1 MYENATAIFVFT
13 TYYMNQFIR
22 DSYHKL
28 NEQEKA
34 RLKREFADSPKM
46 LRLIELVEKRDNKL
60 LNTYEAVGFVYAR
73 EKESFE
79 VLRNRFFKLRK
90 KLAETLEQAAKPSGD
105 TASDL
110 LPYEAEYYRCRQLML
125 DAQFTMADKRLE
137 ALFKNALNDQ
147 VLELLPD
154 VLHQRIYIAHVL
166 HDVER
171 IEKLLALHTEVTA
184 AYAALLK
191 MRELNRKIAISVF
204 GQDFDLDAMFK
215 QMSALAR
222 KHRQFPRL
230 QFYYHYTRFTISSST
245 KMVKDKSVYHH
256 LAACRKMLAA
266 RPAMPAAIYE
276 PGGDVSI
283 NFQLKVA
290 EAMLA
295 YHNNNAEESYMHM
308 KALTEL
314 INTYPSL
321 RHKRSEAIYL
331 NLLSIQIATARYAE
345 ALSNCDDLLRFHK
358 EKGIPDKHSLVWM
371 SRLEVYSYAWP
382 ELNAPDPDTLFK
394 KSREY
399 LSELK
404 KQKDP
409 RYQTYNIMF
418 ILAQVL
424 IGNRKAGLKAAND
437 KLVRKLYNDWGFGFY
452 NDFFDTLRKGW
463 KPQDVEILRN
473 NLMKLTDGSLDGS
486 LNATLNILLKQLNY
500 IKP

>member
-1 MYENATAIFVFT
+1 LYENATAIFVFIPLL
-13 TYYMNQFIR
+13 MNQFIR

-34 RLKREFADSPKM
+34 RLKREFTGSPKM

-60 LNTYEAVGFVYAR
+60 LNTYEAVNFVYAR
-73 EKESFE
+73 EKESFD

-90 KLAETLEQAAKPSGD
+90 KLAGILEKSAKPAGD

-110 LPYEAEYYRCRQLML
+110 LPYEAEYFRCRQLLL
-125 DAQFTMADKRLE
+125 DAQFTIADKRLE
-137 ALFKNALNDQ
+137 ALYKNALRDQ

-171 IEKLLALHTEVTA
+171 IEKLLTQHTEATA

-191 MRELNRKIAISVF
+191 LRELNRKIAISVF
-204 GQDFDLDAMFK
+204 GKDFDLDAMFK
-215 QMSALAR
+215 QMSTLAR

-230 QFYYHYTRFTISSST
+230 QFYYHFTRFTISAST

-276 PGGDVSI
+276 PGSDVSI
-283 NFQLKVA
+283 SFQLKVA

-295 YHNNNAEESYMHM
+295 YHNNNAEEAFLHYS
-308 KALTEL
+308 ALIEL
-314 INTYPSL
+314 TKTYPSL
-321 RHKRSEAIYL
+321 RHKRSEALYL
-331 NLLSIQIATARYAE
+331 NLLSVQLATSRYTE
-345 ALSNCDDLLRFHK
+345 ALSNCDDLLHFHK
-358 EKGIPDKHSLVWM
+358 EKGVADKHSLVWM

-382 ELNAPDPDTLFK
+382 ELIAPDPDTLLK
-394 KSREY
+394 KSKEF
-399 LSELK
+399 LVELK

-409 RYQTYNIMF
+409 RYHTYYIMF

-437 KLVRKLYNDWGFGFY
+437 KLVRKLYQDWGFGFY

-463 KPQDVEILRN
+463 KQSDVQLLRT
-473 NLMKLTDGSLDGS
+473 NLLKLSDGLLDGS
-486 LNATLNILLKQLNY
+486 LNATLNILLKQIAY

>member
-1 MYENATAIFVFT
+1 
-13 TYYMNQFIR
+13 MNQFIR
-22 DSYHKL
+22 DSYQKL
-28 NEQEKA
+28 NEHEKA

-46 LRLIELVEKRDNKL
+46 LRLIELIAKRDNKL
-60 LNTYEAVGFVYAR
+60 LNTYEAVNFVYAR
-73 EKESFE
+73 EKESFD

-90 KLAETLEQAAKPSGD
+90 KLAETLEQVIKPAGD

-110 LPYEAEYYRCRQLML
+110 LPYEAEYYRCRQLLL
-125 DAQFTMADKRLE
+125 DAQFNMADKRLE
-137 ALFKNALNDQ
+137 VLYKNAFNDQ

-171 IEKLLALHTEVTA
+171 IEKLLVQHAEATA
-184 AYAALLK
+184 AYATLLK
-191 MRELNRKIAISVF
+191 MRELNRKIALSVF
-204 GQDFDLDAMFK
+204 GQDFDLDAMFN
-215 QMSALAR
+215 QMSTLAR
-222 KHRQFPRL
+222 RHRQFPRL
-230 QFYYHYTRFTISSST
+230 QFYYHFTRFTISAST

-256 LAACRKMLAA
+256 LTACRKMLAA

-276 PGGDVSI
+276 PGGDVAIS
-283 NFQLKVA
+283 FQLKVA

-295 YHNNNAEESYMHM
+295 YHNNNAEESYNHM
-308 KALTEL
+308 KVLTEL
-314 INTYPSL
+314 INTYPTL

-331 NLLSIQIATARYAE
+331 NLLSIQIATARYSE

-382 ELNAPDPDTLFK
+382 ELKAHDTDTLFK
-394 KSREY
+394 KSKDF
-399 LSELK
+399 LNELK
-404 KQKDP
+404 KQKDA
-409 RYQTYNIMF
+409 RYHTYYIMF

-424 IGNRKAGLKAAND
+424 IGNRKAGLRAAND
-437 KLVRKLYNDWGFGFY
+437 KLVRKLYQDWGFGFY

-463 KPQDVEILRN
+463 KPQDVELLRN
-473 NLMKLTDGSLDGS
+473 NLLKLSDGSVDGS